1 MSLVDALY
9 DVIDEQRKLL
19 DSKPQNY
26 KPVMLAYAP
35 LYLTFKH
42 YQEKMP
48 NVNLVFVNSR
58 EKLMGQQRGLPVL
71 FLGTIYDTEF
81 NEQMRQTAMSRGMPV
96 LNVTEIN

>member
-1 MSLVDALY
+1 MSLIDALH
-9 DVIDEQRKLL
+9 DVIDEQRKMI
-19 DSKPQNY
+19 DNVPQA

-48 NVNLVFVNSR
+48 NVNLVFVHSP

-71 FLGTIYDTEF
+71 FLGKVYETEF
-81 NEQMRQTAMSRGMPV
+81 NEQMRQAAVSRGMPV

>member
-19 DSKPQNY
+19 DSKPQTY

-35 LYLTFKH
+35 LYMTFSH
-42 YQEKMP
+42 FQDKMP
-48 NVNLVFVNSR
+48 NVNLVFVNSP

-71 FLGTIYDTEF
+71 FLGKMYETEA
-81 NEQMRQTAMSRGMPV
+81 NEQMRQTAVSRGMPV
-96 LNVTEIN
+96 LNVMEIN